1 MATKSKEQI
10 IKECVGIDIAKDDF
24 KICYMVMTSD
34 LRAVVKSSKSFDNN
48 AKGIEDFIKYI
59 KLKSSSDFS
68 KITLIV
74 EATGVYYESLA
85 YATFEAGFDIKVIL
99 PNRTNSYAK
108 SFSNNSKTDKLD
120 AKLLATY
127 GLERG
132 NTEKKW
138 NPGSPK
144 TLKMKRLCR
153 ERNTLIELRTATQN
167 RIHALSHSPD
177 PLKDTIKR
185 QQNLVNLYDEQ
196 IKEIEQ
202 SIKKLIASD
211 DSIKQQ
217 VALMTS
223 IPGVGEI
230 TAAVILSETDGFALF
245 TSIKQL
251 VRYAGYDV
259 VHSESG
265 SSIHK
270 KTRISKKGNSH
281 IRGAL
286 HFPAMTAVTYNP
298 IFKDF
303 KDRIFARTSIK
314 MKGYTAVQR
323 KLLCLMYCLVK
334 SNKMYD
340 PAIHLKRVEGKSG
353 HESNKKVENI
363 KNENIL
369 TENENIKKAEML
381 SQ

>member
-1 MATKSKEQI
+1 
-10 IKECVGIDIAKDDF
+10 
-24 KICYMVMTSD
+24 MVMTSD
-34 LRAVVKSSKSFDNN
+34 LRAVIKSSKSFDNN

-144 TLKMKRLCR
+144 TLEMKRLCR

-167 RIHALSHSPD
+167 RIHALSHSHS
-177 PLKDTIKR
+177 PLEDTKKR
-185 QQNLVNLYDEQ
+185 QQDLVNLYDKQ

-211 DSIKQQ
+211 DSIKQK
-217 VALMTS
+217 VAIMTS

-230 TAAVILSETDGFALF
+230 TAAIILSETDGFTLF

-251 VRYAGYDV
+251 IRYAGYDV

-353 HESNKKVENI
+353 HESNKKVETI
-363 KNENIL
+363 KNEN
-369 TENENIKKAEML
+369 TFTKNENNKKAEIIL
-381 SQ
+381 Q